1 MRLNNNFRIRTRCRQ
16 ERFLT
21 ERQFQ
26 ALAGHISEDGMAKL
40 DAIYAKFEA
49 LEEELARCYF
59 LLQEKFITNPR
70 LARFWAEAALD
81 ELQHAS
87 ILRYCRQQQLFE
99 MEPVDR
105 GAAERVDDLL
115 DTVKSIVSNHGVTVD
130 DAFYAALLIE
140 SSELDDTFRKLTR
153 PLAKNHTLLYET
165 IRDNFQSHHDKFA
178 EAAAEFTNDRAYVEA
193 FRAFARGGY
202 PERCGKDC

>member
-1 MRLNNNFRIRTRCRQ
+1 
-16 ERFLT
+16 LT
-21 ERQFQ
+21 ERQFR
-26 ALAGHISEDGMAKL
+26 ALAGGVSEDGMAKL
-40 DAIYAKFEA
+40 DAIYAQFEA

-59 LLQEKFITNPR
+59 VLQEKFITNPR

-87 ILRYCRQQQLFE
+87 ILRYCREQRLFE
-99 MEPVDR
+99 LEPVDL

-115 DTVKSIVSNHGVTVD
+115 DTVKSIVSNRELTVD

-140 SSELDDTFRKLTR
+140 SSELDDAFRKLTR
-153 PLAKNHTLLYET
+153 PLRKKHTLLHEA

-178 EAAAEFTNDRAYVEA
+178 GAAAEFADDRAYVEA
-193 FRAFARGGY
+193 FRAFARGGDR
-202 PERCGKDC
+202 ECFGKDC